1 MHKTT
6 MSETLIKVENVSK
19 KFCRDL
25 KRSLLYGMQDLGGEL
40 FGQSKNR
47 EKLRKKE
54 FWALNKISVEMKRG
68 ESLGLIGRNGAG
80 KSTLLKILNGLIKPD
95 IGKVEMRGN
104 VGALIEL
111 GAGFNP
117 VLTGREN
124 VYINGAVLG
133 FSRREIEERLGDI
146 FEFAQIGDFIDTPV
160 QYYSSGMKVRLGF
173 AVASQLK
180 PDILLL
186 DEVLA
191 VGDEAFKKK
200 CFDFLYHLQNQ
211 GTSFILVSHNPY
223 AIERMCSHVL
233 VLNKGEIAAFD
244 EAKKAITH
252 YHSLLGD
259 EKKIVDKNGLLIN
272 PEERPGTGQI
282 RIISTELLDNFG
294 KDVNEIISMESC
306 IFKLNFRVYEK
317 LKGPRFTLQINSTS
331 SMNLLTY
338 VTYGVLENT
347 DFEVGD
353 YSLEL
358 EIPKLALPTD
368 IYIVDVKVGRNVRL
382 DTFNS
387 ALKFKTVLKNEGLMN
402 LTGGLGLFINDGKWK
417 LK

>member
-1 MHKTT
+1 MHNTT
-6 MSETLIKVENVSK
+6 MSETLIKVDNVSK

-25 KRSLLYGMQDLGGEL
+25 KRSLLYGLQDLGGEL
-40 FGQSKNR
+40 LGQSKNR

-54 FWALNKISVEMKRG
+54 FWALKNISIELKRG

-95 IGKVEMRGN
+95 IGSVEMRGN

-117 VLTGREN
+117 VLTGKEN

-133 FSRREIEERLGDI
+133 FSRREIDERLVDI
-146 FEFAQIGDFIDTPV
+146 FNFAQIDDFIDTPV

-244 EAKKAITH
+244 EAKKAISH
-252 YHSLLGD
+252 YHGLLSD
-259 EKKIVDKNGLLIN
+259 EKKLVQQKGDFFN

-282 RIISTELLDNFG
+282 RILSVELKDHFDNL
-294 KDVNEIISMESC
+294 VNEIQSMESC
-306 IFKLNFRVYEK
+306 TFIINFRVFEK
-317 LKGPRFTLQINSTS
+317 IKGPRFALQINSTS
-331 SMNLLTY
+331 SLNLLTY
-338 VTYGVLENT
+338 ATYGVFENSNFEPGDFSLVLEVPELTLST
-347 DFEVGD
+347 DV
-353 YSLEL
+353 
-358 EIPKLALPTD
+358 
-368 IYIVDVKVGRNVRL
+368 YIVDVKAGRNVRL
-382 DTFNS
+382 DTFNG
-387 ALKFKTVLKNEGLMN
+387 ALQFKTILKDERLME
-402 LTGGLGLFINDGKWK
+402 LTGGQGIFINDAKWA